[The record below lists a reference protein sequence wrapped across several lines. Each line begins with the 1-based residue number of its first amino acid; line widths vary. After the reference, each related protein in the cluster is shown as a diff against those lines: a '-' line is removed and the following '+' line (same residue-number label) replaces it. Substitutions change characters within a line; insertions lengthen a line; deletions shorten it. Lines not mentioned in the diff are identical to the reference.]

1 MISGKRTAVT
11 TVIGILV
18 TITLGMFYAWSVFI
32 IPLTEQFD
40 KSVSEVSSVYTI
52 QMLSFCAGGVINGR
66 FQNKGSR
73 LALTMSISALL
84 MGCGFIMNGLA
95 GSLTSIYISYGI
107 LFAMGVGIGYGSVL
121 NAVVGWFPEKKGFF
135 TGILLM
141 GYGTG
146 SLIWSTL
153 CTGLMESAG
162 LRSIFIAIG
171 IVFIIVIGGGGLILD
186 NFNERIKA
194 LKDRQSDDG
203 ERISSVAVDMKP
215 SQMIKTPIFY
225 LFYLWL
231 FFYAVCGQAFISNIS
246 PMAVSLGGAG
256 MTAAVIVGVTAVFNG
271 FGRIIIGAMLDRIK
285 MTVMMLVLSLYLV
298 CMLTVLMTAM
308 KTGNLVLFTIGALGM
323 GISFSGI
330 PISMAIFVADTW
342 GMKYYASNYSVANT
356 NMIPQSLIGVM
367 LFTKIVGNTGS
378 YIDGFW
384 LLMLFAVLL
393 VISTVLIMK
402 VRKNEQDI

>member
-1 MISGKRTAVT
+1 
-11 TVIGILV
+11 
-18 TITLGMFYAWSVFI
+18 
-32 IPLTEQFD
+32 
-40 KSVSEVSSVYTI
+40 
-52 QMLSFCAGGVINGR
+52 
-66 FQNKGSR
+66 
-73 LALTMSISALL
+73 
-84 MGCGFIMNGLA
+84 
-95 GSLTSIYISYGI
+95 
-107 LFAMGVGIGYGSVL
+107 
-121 NAVVGWFPEKKGFF
+121 
-135 TGILLM
+135 
-141 GYGTG
+141 
-146 SLIWSTL
+146 
-153 CTGLMESAG
+153 
-162 LRSIFIAIG
+162 
-171 IVFIIVIGGGGLILD
+171 
-186 NFNERIKA
+186 
-194 LKDRQSDDG
+194 
-203 ERISSVAVDMKP
+203 MKP

-298 CMLTVLMTAM
+298 CMLAVLMTAM

-323 GISFSGI
+323 GLSFSGI

>member
-66 FQNKGSR
+66 FQHKGSR

-298 CMLTVLMTAM
+298 CMLAVLMTAM